1 TNPGPQT
8 TSEGQTVSLPIGGND
23 PDGDPLTFSATNL
36 PPGLSI
42 NPTTGLITGVSPFT
56 TVTHPATQRAF
67 SVTVTASDGTLSS
80 RVTFIWT
87 VLDVDQPPVVTSPGP
102 QTASEGQSVSLSV
115 TASDPDGDS
124 LTFSASNLPPG
135 LSINPTSGL
144 ITGTIPFTTVTHPD
158 TQRAFS

>member
-1 TNPGPQT
+1 
-8 TSEGQTVSLPIGGND
+8 
-23 PDGDPLTFSATNL
+23 
-36 PPGLSI
+36 
-42 NPTTGLITGVSPFT
+42 
-56 TVTHPATQRAF
+56 
-67 SVTVTASDGTLSS
+67 SS
-80 RVTFIWT
+80 SVTFIWT

-158 TQRAFS
+158 PQRAFSVTVTASDGTRLRSAIFTWTVLDVDQPPVANAGPAQIVFIQQTVVLDGSASSDPDGDPLTFAWSFISTP